1 VGVSHKVDG
10 RVGQELTTSP
20 ALPPAPIRVELERV
34 LSSRTFRVAS
44 GQKNLLRFVVEEAL
58 ADRGHL
64 LKEYPI
70 GVEVFHRGE
79 SFDPRIN
86 AIVRLEARKLR
97 SRLAKYYELEG
108 TGDPICIEIPKGAY
122 VPVFRELN
130 GSSPSHSSK
139 AHVDLPESKVRG
151 SKASEPP
158 LELLVPPRAPEEF
171 SIVVLPFINRCND
184 EESECFT
191 DGLTDEL
198 TIALGRIPWLRLTA
212 RTSAFRFKG
221 ADIDIRGIGRY
232 LNVRVVIEGS
242 VRKYGRRLRIA
253 VQANETKNGCRL
265 WSESYDRELDDP
277 LQVQQEVALL
287 VTEAL
292 TYRVFPEAHSN
303 LGTGFAGAT
312 TSVRHPKA
320 YESLAAGRN
329 FYNRHT
335 PGDFETAIHYFERA
349 IACDPY
355 FARPY
360 VELAKS
366 FVMLPFVKAAR
377 ISDLAFQI
385 KLNASRALELDD
397 NLGEAHA
404 ALAIPMIHEGD
415 WEAAGRQ
422 FRKGI
427 ELTPGDA
434 STRTWYGTYLLNI
447 GRGEEAMLEGQKA
460 LELDPRSPLMVCYY
474 AKTFYYLRRFDEAIE
489 HQRRALALDPDLA
502 MSHIFLGLASV
513 HKGSYARGI
522 AELERGRLLMNDAV
536 HARAHVA
543 YTHAAMGNRERATEI
558 LNAFLHEFRSD
569 SFPALAVAEVYIGL
583 GDKEQAFEWLHRA
596 IDQKD
601 WIVFLKCDPLFDRLR
616 PDPRFATLLRRANV
630 K

>member
-1 VGVSHKVDG
+1 MGVSHQLDG
-10 RVGQELTTSP
+10 RAGQERAISP
-20 ALPPAPIRVELERV
+20 AMPPAPIRVELERV

-64 LKEYPI
+64 LKEYSI
-70 GVEVFHRGE
+70 GVEVFHRGD

-122 VPVFRELN
+122 VPVFRELK
-130 GSSPSHSSK
+130 GSPGSHLSTPD
-139 AHVDLPESKVRG
+139 VDSAASRGRG
-151 SKASEPP
+151 SKSAEPS
-158 LELLVPPRAPEEF
+158 LELLAPPHAAEEF
-171 SIVVLPFINRCND
+171 SIAVLPFINRGND

-221 ADIDIRGIGRY
+221 ADIDIRRIGRY

-253 VQANETKNGCRL
+253 VQANEAKTGCRL
-265 WSESYDRELDDP
+265 WSDSYDRELDDP
-277 LQVQQEVALL
+277 LQVQHEVALM

-303 LGTGFAGAT
+303 VGTRFARGS
-312 TSVRHPKA
+312 TSVPKA
-320 YESLAAGRN
+320 YESLAAGRS

-335 PGDFETAIHYFERA
+335 PVDFETAIHYFERA

-385 KLNASRALELDD
+385 RLNASRAIQLDD
-397 NLGEAHA
+397 SLGEAHA

-434 STRTWYGTYLLNI
+434 STLTWYGTYLLNI
-447 GRGEEAMLEGQKA
+447 GRGEEAMLERQKA
-460 LELDPRSPLMVCYY
+460 LELEPGSPLMACYY

-502 MSHIFLGLASV
+502 MSHIVLGLASV

-522 AELERGRLLMNDAV
+522 AELERGRFLMKDAV

-543 YTHAAMGNRERATEI
+543 YTHAAMGNRDRATEI
-558 LNAFLHEFRSD
+558 LNAFLREFRSD

-601 WIVFLKCDPLFDRLR
+601 WVVFLKCDPLFDRLR
-616 PDPRFATLLRRANV
+616 PDPRFATLLRRANL

>member
-1 VGVSHKVDG
+1 VGVSHQLDG
-10 RVGQELTTSP
+10 RVGKELTISP
-20 ALPPAPIRVELERV
+20 ALLPAPIRVELERV

-64 LKEYPI
+64 LKEYSI
-70 GVEVFHRGE
+70 GVEVFHRGD

-108 TGDPICIEIPKGAY
+108 TGDPIYIEIPKGAY
-122 VPVFRELN
+122 VPVFRELK
-130 GSSPSHSSK
+130 GSPPSHLSK
-139 AHVDLPESKVRG
+139 ADVDVAASRVRG
-151 SKASEPP
+151 SKSVEPS
-158 LELLVPPRAPEEF
+158 LELLVPPHAPEEF
-171 SIVVLPFINRCND
+171 SIAVLPFINRGSD

-221 ADIDIRGIGRY
+221 ADIDIRRIGRY

-253 VQANETKNGCRL
+253 VQANETKNGSRL

-277 LQVQQEVALL
+277 LQVQHEVALM
-287 VTEAL
+287 VMEAL

-303 LGTGFAGAT
+303 VGTGFARDS
-312 TSVRHPKA
+312 TSVPKA

-385 KLNASRALELDD
+385 RLNASRAIQLDD
-397 NLGEAHA
+397 SLGEAHA

-434 STRTWYGTYLLNI
+434 STLTWYGTYLLNI
-447 GRGEEAMLEGQKA
+447 GRGEEAMMERQKA
-460 LELDPRSPLMVCYY
+460 LELEPGSPLMACYY

-502 MSHIFLGLASV
+502 MSHIVLGLASV

-522 AELERGRLLMNDAV
+522 AELERGRLLMKDAV

-543 YTHAAMGNRERATEI
+543 YTHAAMGNRERATEV
-558 LNAFLHEFRSD
+558 LNTFLHEFRSD
-569 SFPALAVAEVYIGL
+569 SFPALAIAEVYIGL
-583 GDKEQAFEWLHRA
+583 GDKDQAFEWLHRA

-601 WIVFLKCDPLFDRLR
+601 WVVFLKCDPLFDRLR
-616 PDPRFATLLRRANV
+616 PDPRFATLLRRANL

>member
-1 VGVSHKVDG
+1 MEVSRQLDV
-10 RVGQELTTSP
+10 RMGQELTNSP
-20 ALPPAPIRVELERV
+20 AVSGAPIRAELERV
-34 LSSRTFRVAS
+34 LSSRTFRIAS

-64 LKEYPI
+64 LKEYSI

-97 SRLAKYYELEG
+97 SRLAKYYESEG
-108 TGDPICIEIPKGAY
+108 TEDPISIEIPKGAY
-122 VPVFRELN
+122 VPVFRELK
-130 GSSPSHSSK
+130 GSSASHLYN
-139 AHVDLPESKVRG
+139 ADVDLAAPKVRG
-151 SKASEPP
+151 SRVAEPP
-158 LELLVPPRAPEEF
+158 LELLAPPRASEEF
-171 SIVVLPFINRCND
+171 SIAVLPFVNRGND
-184 EESECFT
+184 EESERFT

-198 TIALGRIPWLRLTA
+198 TIALGRIPWLQLTA
-212 RTSAFRFKG
+212 RTSALRFKSAG
-221 ADIDIRGIGRY
+221 IDIRRIGRD

-277 LQVQQEVALL
+277 LQVQQEVARR

-292 TYRVFPEAHSN
+292 SYRVFPEARSN
-303 LGTGFAGAT
+303 PGSGSAGVST
-312 TSVRHPKA
+312 RSCNPKA
-320 YESLAAGRN
+320 YESLAAGQN
-329 FYNRHT
+329 FYSRHT

-366 FVMLPFVKAAR
+366 FVMLPFFKATR

-385 KLNASRALELDD
+385 RLNASRALELDD

-415 WEAAGRQ
+415 WEAAGGH

-427 ELTPGDA
+427 ELTPSDA
-434 STRTWYGTYLLNI
+434 SPHSWYATYLLNI
-447 GRGEEAMLEGQKA
+447 GRGEEAMVERQKA
-460 LELDPRSPLMVCYY
+460 LALNPRSPLMVCYY
-474 AKTFYYLRRFDEAIE
+474 AGTFYYLRRFDEAIE
-489 HQRRALALDPDLA
+489 HQRRALALDPELA
-502 MSHIFLGLASV
+502 MAHIFLGLASV

-522 AELERGRLLMNDAV
+522 AELERGRTLTKDAV

-543 YTHAAMGNRERATEI
+543 YTHAAMGNRERATDV
-558 LNAFLHEFRSD
+558 LNAFLREFRSD
-569 SFPALAVAEVYIGL
+569 SFPALAIAEVYIGL

-616 PDPRFATLLRRANV
+616 PDPRFATLLRRANL